1 MEHRHST
8 RLDGKLFA
16 LVYKRGLPVASGHVT
31 NASQRGLFINTE
43 YDDVAPNQP
52 IEVELCYP
60 GRPGRLKAYVVRK
73 DGKGL
78 AVDFENTDRNLL
90 EIARLLEWIREQQ
103 ARQYFHIPVRRQA

>member
-16 LVYKRGLPVASGHVT
+16 LLYKRGLPVASGHVI
-31 NASQRGLFINTE
+31 NASQGGLFITTE

-73 DGKGL
+73 EKKGL
-78 AVDFENTDRNLL
+78 AVELENTDRNLL
-90 EIARLLEWIREQQ
+90 EVARLLEWVREQQ
-103 ARQYFHIPVRRQA
+103 ARQWCHVPVRRQA

>member
-31 NASQRGLFINTE
+31 NASQRGLFITTE
-43 YDDVAPNQP
+43 YDDVALNQP

-90 EIARLLEWIREQQ
+90 EIARLLEWVREQQ
-103 ARQYFHIPVRRQA
+103 ARQWIYEPVRRQA